1 MLITDI
7 AEQDATGPL
16 ADYYAQVH
24 EQWGFL
30 PNFAL
35 AFSHRPDVAQ
45 AWNALN
51 VSVREGMD
59 RRRFEIVTIAA
70 ARALRSTYCTA
81 AHSTFLRD
89 VCGDEATMRAIALEP
104 SASTLSEQDRA
115 VFDFGTKLATNAVSI
130 DSADIDRLR
139 RAGLSD
145 PDIADLVFAVAAR
158 SFFTRVLDG
167 FGVRLDPEVATSFPA
182 DVLEAMVVGRP
193 VAAE

>member
-1 MLITDI
+1 MFIAAI
-7 AEQDATGPL
+7 AEEDATGPL
-16 ADYYAQVH
+16 ADYYAHAH

-51 VSVREGMD
+51 VTVREGMD

-70 ARALRSTYCTA
+70 ARALHSTYCAA

-89 VCGDEATMRAIALEP
+89 VCGDEETMRSIALDP
-104 SASTLSEQDRA
+104 SGSALSEQDRA
-115 VFDFGTKLATNAVSI
+115 IYDFGAKLATNAVLI
-130 DSADIDRLR
+130 ESADVARLR
-139 RAGLSD
+139 EVGLSD
-145 PDIADLVFAVAAR
+145 ADVADLVFAVAAR

-167 FGVRLDPEVATSFPA
+167 VGVQLDPEVATTFPA
-182 DVLEAMVVGRP
+182 EILEAMVVGRP
-193 VAAE
+193 VAVE